1 MPASPHNDLYPHRF
15 SVAPMMNW
23 TDRNCRFFHRQL
35 SQRALLYTE
44 MVTTGALI
52 HADSHRFLK
61 YHEAEHPVALQLGG
75 SDPNELAQCAKL
87 GEKYGYDEI
96 NLNVGCPSD
105 RVQNGMIGAILM
117 GHKELVGDA
126 IAKMKDASDVPVVVK
141 HRIGIDDLD
150 SEAFLFEFVD
160 HVASK
165 GCNTFVVHARKAIL
179 KGLSPKE
186 NREIPPLNYQRVYD
200 LKREFPHL
208 NIVINGGI
216 ETIEQCHEHL
226 KHCDGVMLGR
236 KAYHDPRL
244 LMQVDHE
251 FYGKEQL
258 DEDVIVKH
266 AIKQVRQYIKEED
279 IPIKYIT
286 RHMLGLFSSVKGAKQ
301 YRRHLSEYAPKCG
314 NRIKVLDD
322 ALKFVGF

>member
-1 MPASPHNDLYPHRF
+1 MSVFTNTDLYPHRF

-35 SQRALLYTE
+35 SKNALLYTE

-52 HADSHRFLK
+52 HADAHRFLK

-75 SDPNELAQCAKL
+75 SNADELAQCSKL

-96 NLNVGCPSD
+96 NLNIGCPSD

-117 GHKELVGDA
+117 GHKELVGDCV
-126 IAKMKDASDVPVVVK
+126 AKMKAASDVPVVVK
-141 HRIGIDDLD
+141 HRIGIDDFD
-150 SEAFLFEFVD
+150 SEEFLFDFVD
-160 HVASK
+160 HVASR
-165 GCNTFVVHARKAIL
+165 GCDTFVVHARKAIL

-186 NREIPPLNYQRVYD
+186 NREIPPINYQRVYD
-200 LKREFPHL
+200 LKKAFPDL
-208 NIVINGGI
+208 NIVINGAI
-216 ETIEQCHEHL
+216 DSIDQCHEHL

-236 KAYHDPRL
+236 KAYADPRL

-251 FYGKEQL
+251 FYGADAPDEEQ
-258 DEDVIVKH
+258 IVRETILKV
-266 AIKQVRQYIKEED
+266 KQYIKSEE
-279 IPIKYIT
+279 IPLKYIT

-314 NRIKVLDD
+314 DRIQVLED
-322 ALKFVGF
+322 ALGFVGY

>member
-1 MPASPHNDLYPHRF
+1 MTDQSNPSYPHRF

-35 SQRALLYTE
+35 SKDALLYTE

-52 HADSHRFLK
+52 HADANRFLK
-61 YHEAEHPVALQLGG
+61 YHQAEHPVALQLGG
-75 SDPNELAQCAKL
+75 SDPDELAQCAKL

-117 GHKELVGDA
+117 AHKEIVGDA
-126 IAKMKDASDVPVVVK
+126 VAKMKDACDVPIVVK
-141 HRIGIDDLD
+141 HRIGIDDFD
-150 SEAFLFEFVD
+150 SEAFLFDFVD
-160 HVASK
+160 HVANR
-165 GCNTFVVHARKAIL
+165 GCETFVVHARKAIL

-186 NREIPPLNYQRVYD
+186 NREVPPLNYQRVYD
-200 LKREFPHL
+200 LKRAFPHL
-208 NIVINGGI
+208 NIIINGGI
-216 ETIEQCHEHL
+216 DTIEQCHEHL
-226 KHCDGVMLGR
+226 KFCDGVMLGR

-251 FYGKEQL
+251 FYGKTQL
-258 DEDVIVKH
+258 DEAVIVQN
-266 AIKQVRQYIKEED
+266 AINQVRQYIKEED

-314 NRIKVLDD
+314 DRIDVLND
-322 ALKFVGF
+322 AQRFVGY